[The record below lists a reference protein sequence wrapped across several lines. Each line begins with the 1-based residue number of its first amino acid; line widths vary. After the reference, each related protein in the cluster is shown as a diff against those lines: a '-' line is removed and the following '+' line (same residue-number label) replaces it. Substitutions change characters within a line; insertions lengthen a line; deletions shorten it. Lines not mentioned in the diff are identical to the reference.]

1 MNKQNNEIKKDEVV
15 FEFIFRITNKDYK
28 ISLSTRRAWIV
39 GVVIIVLRLILS
51 FTGHQNP

>member
-39 GVVIIVLRLILS
+39 GVVIIVLRLILL